1 MLHATWDWK
10 SHYKHEPVKNVF
22 DAMIAEFLLS
32 HGRPVPTQ
40 ELTQHHYGVQT
51 LPDLVEKQAMKFED
65 APSLKHYFH
74 TIEMEMI
81 PVLWHMEQSGI
92 LLDVK
97 ELQKVSHEIDAAIIE
112 SETAMKKEVGFEMN
126 LNSSSQVGEFLAGKL
141 GVPLKKTK
149 TGKFATNVTEISQY
163 AEQFPFIQQL
173 LQYRELAKLRS
184 TYIGALIEKVSDVGR
199 IHTSYTQVAANTGRL
214 SSSHPNLQNIPASSS
229 GFGQNIKSCF
239 HAGKGN
245 VLLSFDYSQQELRII
260 AHLSDEPALIQ
271 AFQNQKDIHTATAAQ
286 LFTVEYEA
294 VTREQRMIAKTI
306 NFGIIYGMS
315 AFGMSSQLHIPVED
329 AQKFISAFY
338 ATYPK
343 IRTYYDT
350 YLKQGAKNGFVE
362 TMLGRRRYVFEDEKK
377 RTIDNSMRRVL
388 INFPVQGSAAD
399 LIKKAMITIHK
410 EVVEKNSHCKML
422 LQIHDDL
429 VFEVKN
435 DQKVID
441 EVMSKVRTIMCDVY
455 PLAVPIEVDVKIG
468 EKWGEM
474 VKIPN

>member
-1 MLHATWDWK
+1 MKAFWDWK
-10 SHYKHEPVKNVF
+10 ANYKKEAVKDSF

-32 HGRPVPTQ
+32 QGRPVPTQ
-40 ELTQHHYGVQT
+40 ELTQHQYSVQT
-51 LPDLVEKQAMKFED
+51 VEDLAKKQQQKFED
-65 APSLKHYFH
+65 APSLETYFR

-81 PVLWHMEQSGI
+81 PVLWHIEQAGI
-92 LLDVK
+92 SLDVK
-97 ELQKVSHEIDAAIIE
+97 ELQKVSQQIDDAIVEAE
-112 SETAMKKEVGFEMN
+112 SSMKKEVGYEIN
-126 LNSSSQVGEFLAGKL
+126 LNSSTQVGEFLAGKL

-149 TGKFATNVTEISQY
+149 TGKYATNVNEISQY

-184 TYIGALIEKVSDVGR
+184 TYVGALIEKVSDDGR

-214 SSSHPNLQNIPASSS
+214 SSSHPNLQNIPAASS
-229 GFGQNIKSCF
+229 GFGQKIKSCF
-239 HAGKGN
+239 HAAKGN
-245 VLLSFDYSQQELRII
+245 ILLSFDYSQQELRII
-260 AHLSDEPALIQ
+260 AHLSEEDALIQ
-271 AFQNQKDIHTATAAQ
+271 AFNERKDIHTATAAQ
-286 LFTVEYEA
+286 LFDVKYA
-294 VTREQRMIAKTI
+294 DVTREQRMIAKTI
-306 NFGIIYGMS
+306 NFGMIYGMS

-329 AQKFISAFY
+329 AQKFITTFY

-343 IRTYYDT
+343 IRSYYDK
-350 YLKQGAKNGFVE
+350 YLKQGAKDGFVE

-399 LIKKAMITIHK
+399 LIKKAMITVHK
-410 EVVEKNSHCKML
+410 EVVEKNPDCKML

-429 VFEVKN
+429 VFEVKS

-441 EVMSKVRTIMCDVY
+441 AVITEVKKIMCDVY

-474 VKIPN
+474 EKIPTV